1 MFDNETGKLFEEVF
15 DRRLCLNLVDK
26 LKALAIDKRLVEYTE
41 IIGQLLTGLVSVVFD
56 SSEYDLDSL
65 VGSMI
70 SEAGGFLMMTVLHPI
85 NEVIST

>member
-1 MFDNETGKLFEEVF
+1 MFDNETGKLFEEVL
-15 DRRLCLNLVDK
+15 DCRLRFNLVNE
-26 LKALAIDKRLVEYTE
+26 LEVLAIDKRLVEYTE

-70 SEAGGFLMMTVLHPI
+70 SEAGGFLMMTVLYPL